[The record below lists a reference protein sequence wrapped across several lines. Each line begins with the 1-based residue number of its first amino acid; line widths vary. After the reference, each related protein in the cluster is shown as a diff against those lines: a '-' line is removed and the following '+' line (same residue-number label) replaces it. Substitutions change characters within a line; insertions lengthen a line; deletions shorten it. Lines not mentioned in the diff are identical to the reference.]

1 MAEEVTLIT
10 IIVLVSA
17 LMIENQN
24 ARHPF
29 GIGKAQQ
36 LIADSRNASHQA
48 RRSDLVLRL
57 LLLLRKNREGFSA
70 AV

>member
-1 MAEEVTLIT
+1 MTLI
-10 IIVLVSA
+10 IITDLA
-17 LMIENQN
+17 NTHMIENQN
-24 ARHPF
+24 ARYLL
-29 GIGKAQQ
+29 GIRKAQQ